1 MKKYILIL
9 IAISIILTGC
19 SKKLTWQDVESS
31 YNDIVN
37 YCLKETSNIEEIT
50 KQDYTKLLT
59 QLNEYIDSVK
69 YSQDE
74 ENQDLLKKT
83 YETAQYI
90 SAFASMFDGN
100 CAQQLISLAGNAK
113 DLVMAEYGGDSDQ
126 FAKLKESIKAS
137 INEISTWSDE
147 QWAAVEK
154 QAKILWESVAKTFE
168 DIEDK
173 VKDNLTS
180 FSDIAETELEDLKHT
195 IIDNYELVK
204 DGITENNED
213 IAKGIYSAAVKLE
226 QYTKKIST
234 EKADAVWQFAKD
246 TQSFI
251 KSCYGKVLEE
261 SETLKMNYDEEIAAA
276 KKWTQSTWNEIT
288 RELKLLVKE
297 SN

>member
-261 SETLKMNYDEEIAAA
+261 SEALKMNYDEEIAAA

>member
-1 MKKYILIL
+1 MKKHILIL

-37 YCLKETSNIEEIT
+37 YCLKEASNIEEIT

-113 DLVMAEYGGDSDQ
+113 DLVIAEYDGDSDQ
-126 FAKLKESIKAS
+126 FAKLKESIKVS
-137 INEISTWSDE
+137 INEISTWGDE

-213 IAKGIYSAAVKLE
+213 IAKGIYSAAIKLE
-226 QYTKKIST
+226 QYTRKIST

-261 SETLKMNYDEEIAAA
+261 SEALKMNYDEEIATA

>member
-37 YCLKETSNIEEIT
+37 YCLKEASNIEEIT

-90 SAFASMFDGN
+90 SVFASMFDGN

-261 SETLKMNYDEEIAAA
+261 SEALKMNYDEEIAAA

>member
-126 FAKLKESIKAS
+126 FAKLKESLKAS

-195 IIDNYELVK
+195 IIDNYELIK

-261 SETLKMNYDEEIAAA
+261 SEALKMNYDEEIAAA

>member
-19 SKKLTWQDVESS
+19 GKKLTWQDVESS

-74 ENQDLLKKT
+74 ENQVLLKKT

-173 VKDNLTS
+173 EKDNLTS

-261 SETLKMNYDEEIAAA
+261 SEALKMNYDEEIAAA

>member
-31 YNDIVN
+31 YNDIIN

>member
-19 SKKLTWQDVESS
+19 GKKLTWQDVESS

-74 ENQDLLKKT
+74 ENQVLLKKT

-173 VKDNLTS
+173 EKDNLTS

-195 IIDNYELVK
+195 IIDNYELIK

-261 SETLKMNYDEEIAAA
+261 SEALKMNYDEEIAAA